1 MLVLS
6 RQLDETIMV
15 GDDIEIKVV
24 GIDRRQVRLG
34 ITAPLGVAVH
44 RKEVWE
50 SIHRK
55 SREAV
60 CLGHSPFHVIRLADY
75 R

>member
-15 GDDIEIKVV
+15 GDDIEIKIV
-24 GIDRRQVRLG
+24 GIDRGKVRLG
-34 ITAPLGVAVH
+34 ITAPLGVVVH

-50 SIHRK
+50 TIHREI
-55 SREAV
+55 REAT
-60 CLGHSPFHVIRLADY
+60 CLDHSPFHVIRLADY
-75 R
+75 L